1 MKNTLMATHLRLVG
15 MAALW
20 GASWSW
26 GKVVAQAMAPLAA
39 ANLRFLFASVVLVL
53 WMHRASALRDLKKLT
68 RNQWLGLAAAAMA
81 GVFGYSTFFML
92 SLQLVPAGKAA
103 IVVTLNPGATLLL
116 AAILFREHLN
126 PAILAGMVLSAIG
139 AYIAISGNGPS
150 AALPGSVGIG
160 ELLLLGCVACWVAYT
175 LIGRLVLKGVDAL
188 TTTTVTTVIGAL
200 LLLLASI
207 GFEGTAAWGALRGAP
222 ADAWVSLLALAFGAT
237 AVAYAWYFEGVKAL
251 GAGAASGYI
260 TLVPVFGVLFSSLW
274 LNEPTS
280 KSLFLGAALAISGMA
295 LMHVGRRRAELRG
308 QRLARA
314 AREGAPG
321 GKP

>member
-26 GKVVAQAMAPLAA
+26 GKVVAQSMAPLAA
-39 ANLRFLFASVVLVL
+39 ASLRFLFASVALVL
-53 WMHRASALRDLKKLT
+53 WMHRASALRGLKALT
-68 RNQWLGLAAAAMA
+68 FNQWLGLAAAALA
-81 GVFGYSTFFML
+81 GVFGYSSFFML

-126 PAILAGMVLSAIG
+126 FAILAGMVLSAIG
-139 AYIAISGNGPS
+139 AYIAIGGVGSQ
-150 AALPGSVGIG
+150 AAAGSSVGIG

-188 TTTTVTTVIGAL
+188 TATTVTTVIGAL
-200 LLLLASI
+200 MLLLTSLIVEGVPAWAKLAQAPAS
-207 GFEGTAAWGALRGAP
+207 AWG
-222 ADAWVSLLALAFGAT
+222 SLLALAFGAT
-237 AVAYAWYFEGVKAL
+237 AIAYAWYFDGVKML

-274 LNEPTS
+274 LGEATPAN
-280 KSLFLGAALAISGMA
+280 LFIGAALAISGMA
-295 LMHVGRRRAELRG
+295 IMHVGRRRVE
-308 QRLARA
+308 ARP
-314 AREGAPG
+314 RR
-321 GKP
+321 

>member
-26 GKVVAQAMAPLAA
+26 GKVVAQSMAPLAA
-39 ANLRFLFASVVLVL
+39 ASLRFLLASVALVL
-53 WMHRASALRDLKKLT
+53 WMHRASALRGLKSLS
-68 RNQWLGLAAAAMA
+68 RNQWLGLAAAALT
-81 GVFGYSTFFML
+81 GVFGYSSFFML

-126 PAILAGMVLSAIG
+126 PAILAGMVLSAVG
-139 AYIAISGNGPS
+139 AYIAIGGG
-150 AALPGSVGIG
+150 GSQTGTGVGIG

-188 TTTTVTTVIGAL
+188 TTTTVTIVIGAL
-200 LLLLASI
+200 MLLLTSLI
-207 GFEGTAAWGALRGAP
+207 VEGTPAWEKLGQAPASAWG
-222 ADAWVSLLALAFGAT
+222 SLLALAFGAT
-237 AVAYAWYFEGVKAL
+237 AIAYAWYFEGVKAL

-274 LNEPTS
+274 LGEATPAN
-280 KSLFLGAALAISGMA
+280 LFIGAALAISGMT
-295 LMHVGRRRAELRG
+295 LMHVGRRRAEAR
-308 QRLARA
+308 QRR
-314 AREGAPG
+314 
-321 GKP
+321 

>member
-26 GKVVAQAMAPLAA
+26 GKVVAQSMAPLAA
-39 ANLRFLFASVVLVL
+39 ASLRFLLASVALVL
-53 WMHRASALRDLKKLT
+53 WMHRASALRGLKSLS
-68 RNQWLGLAAAAMA
+68 RNQWLGLAAAALT
-81 GVFGYSTFFML
+81 GVFGYSSFFML

-126 PAILAGMVLSAIG
+126 PAILAGMVLSAVG
-139 AYIAISGNGPS
+139 AYIAIGVG
-150 AALPGSVGIG
+150 GSQTGTGVGIG

-200 LLLLASI
+200 MLLLTSLI
-207 GFEGTAAWGALRGAP
+207 VEGTPAWEKLGQAPASAWG
-222 ADAWVSLLALAFGAT
+222 SLLALAFGAT
-237 AVAYAWYFEGVKAL
+237 AIAYAWYFEGVKAL

-274 LNEPTS
+274 LGEATPAN
-280 KSLFLGAALAISGMA
+280 LFIGAALAISGMT
-295 LMHVGRRRAELRG
+295 LMHVGRRRAEAR
-308 QRLARA
+308 QRR
-314 AREGAPG
+314 
-321 GKP
+321 

>member
-26 GKVVAQAMAPLAA
+26 GKVVAQSMAPLAA
-39 ANLRFLFASVVLVL
+39 ASLRFLFASVVLLL
-53 WMHRASALRDLKKLT
+53 WMHRASALRDLRKLSG
-68 RNQWLGLAAAAMA
+68 RQWFGLTAAAMA
-81 GVFGYSTFFML
+81 GVFGYSSFFML

-139 AYIAISGNGPS
+139 AYIAISGGSS
-150 AALPGSVGIG
+150 AALPGTLGIG

-175 LIGRLVLKGVDAL
+175 LIGRLVLKGMDAL

-200 LLLLASI
+200 MLLLASL
-207 GFEGTAAWGALRGAP
+207 GFEGPAAWQALGNAP
-222 ADAWVSLLALAFGAT
+222 LKAWGSLAALAFGAT
-237 AVAYAWYFEGVKAL
+237 AIAYAWYFEGVKVL

-274 LNEPTS
+274 LGEATS
-280 KSLFLGAALAISGMA
+280 PSLFLGAALAISGMT
-295 LMHVGRRRAELRG
+295 LMHLGRRRAELRSHG
-308 QRLARA
+308 SRA
-314 AREGAPG
+314 CR
-321 GKP
+321 

>member
-1 MKNTLMATHLRLVG
+1 MKNTLMATHLRTVG

-39 ANLRFLFASVVLVL
+39 ASLRFLFASVVLVL

-68 RNQWLGLAAAAMA
+68 RNQWLGTAAAAMA

-207 GFEGTAAWGALRGAP
+207 GFEGTAAWGCCAARRRMPGSACWPWPSAPRPSPMPGTSRASKRWAP
-222 ADAWVSLLALAFGAT
+222 ARPRAT
-237 AVAYAWYFEGVKAL
+237 SRWCPCSACCSPACG
-251 GAGAASGYI
+251 
-260 TLVPVFGVLFSSLW
+260 
-274 LNEPTS
+274 
-280 KSLFLGAALAISGMA
+280 
-295 LMHVGRRRAELRG
+295 
-308 QRLARA
+308 
-314 AREGAPG
+314 
-321 GKP
+321 

>member
-26 GKVVAQAMAPLAA
+26 GKVVAQSMAPLAA
-39 ANLRFLFASVVLVL
+39 ASLRFLLASVALVL
-53 WMHRASALRDLKKLT
+53 WMHRASALRGLKSLS
-68 RNQWLGLAAAAMA
+68 RNQWLGLAAAALA
-81 GVFGYSTFFML
+81 GVFGYSSFFML

-126 PAILAGMVLSAIG
+126 PAILAGMVLSAVG
-139 AYIAISGNGPS
+139 AYIAIGGG
-150 AALPGSVGIG
+150 GSQTGTGVGIG

-200 LLLLASI
+200 MLLLTSLI
-207 GFEGTAAWGALRGAP
+207 VEGTPAWEKLGQAPASAWG
-222 ADAWVSLLALAFGAT
+222 SLLALAFGAT
-237 AVAYAWYFEGVKAL
+237 AIAYAWYFEGVKAL

-274 LNEPTS
+274 LGEATPAN
-280 KSLFLGAALAISGMA
+280 LFIGAALAISGMT
-295 LMHVGRRRAELRG
+295 LMHVGRRRAEAR
-308 QRLARA
+308 QRR
-314 AREGAPG
+314 
-321 GKP
+321 

>member
-26 GKVVAQAMAPLAA
+26 GKVVTQTMAPLAA
-39 ANLRFLFASVVLVL
+39 ASLRFLFASVALVL
-53 WMHRASALRDLKKLT
+53 WMQRASALRGLKSLT
-68 RNQWLGLAAAAMA
+68 RNQWLGMAAAALA
-81 GVFGYSTFFML
+81 GVFGYASFFML

-126 PAILAGMVLSAIG
+126 GAILAGMVLSAIG
-139 AYIAISGNGPS
+139 AYIAIGGGSQAASGFG
-150 AALPGSVGIG
+150 AGLG

-200 LLLLASI
+200 MLLLASLI
-207 GFEGTAAWGALRGAP
+207 VEGIPAWQKLGQAPASAWG
-222 ADAWVSLLALAFGAT
+222 SLLALAFGAT
-237 AVAYAWYFEGVKAL
+237 AIAYAWYFEGVKAL

-274 LNEPTS
+274 LGEATPAN
-280 KSLFLGAALAISGMA
+280 LFIGAALAISGMA
-295 LMHVGRRRAELRG
+295 IMHGGRRRAEAR
-308 QRLARA
+308 QRR
-314 AREGAPG
+314 
-321 GKP
+321 

>member
-1 MKNTLMATHLRLVG
+1 MATHLRLVG

-26 GKVVAQAMAPLAA
+26 GKVVAQSMAPLAA
-39 ANLRFLFASVVLVL
+39 AGLRFLFASVVLVL
-53 WMHRASALRDLKKLT
+53 WMHRASALRGLKSLS
-68 RNQWLGLAAAAMA
+68 RNQWLGLAAAALA
-81 GVFGYSTFFML
+81 GVFGYSSFFML

-139 AYIAISGNGPS
+139 AYIAIGG
-150 AALPGSVGIG
+150 GSLAGAGAGVGIG

-200 LLLLASI
+200 MLLLTSLI
-207 GFEGTAAWGALRGAP
+207 VEGVPAWQKLGQAPSSAWG
-222 ADAWVSLLALAFGAT
+222 SLLALAFGAT
-237 AVAYAWYFEGVKAL
+237 AIAYAWYFEGVKSL

-274 LNEPTS
+274 LGEATPAN
-280 KSLFLGAALAISGMA
+280 LFIGAALAISGMA
-295 LMHVGRRRAELRG
+295 IMHLGRRRAEVR
-308 QRLARA
+308 QRR
-314 AREGAPG
+314 
-321 GKP
+321 

>member
-26 GKVVAQAMAPLAA
+26 GKVVAQSMAPLAA
-39 ANLRFLFASVVLVL
+39 ASLRFLFASVALLL

-68 RNQWLGLAAAAMA
+68 RNQWLGLTAAALA
-81 GVFGYSTFFML
+81 GVFGYSSFFML
-92 SLQLVPAGKAA
+92 SLQLVPAGRAA

-116 AAILFREHLN
+116 AALLFRERLN
-126 PAILAGMVLSAIG
+126 PAILTGMVLSAIG
-139 AYIAISGNGPS
+139 AYIAISGG
-150 AALPGSVGIG
+150 AGATLPGALGVG

-188 TTTTVTTVIGAL
+188 TTTTVTTVIGASM
-200 LLLLASI
+200 LLLASLA
-207 GFEGTAAWGALRGAP
+207 FEGSAAWRALGDAP
-222 ADAWVSLLALAFGAT
+222 LNAWISVLALAFGAT
-237 AVAYAWYFEGVKAL
+237 AIAYAWYFEGVKAL

-274 LNEPTS
+274 LGEPTPG
-280 KSLFLGAALAISGMA
+280 SLFIGAALAISGMA
-295 LMHVGRRRAELRG
+295 LMHFGRRRAG
-308 QRLARA
+308 
-314 AREGAPG
+314 
-321 GKP
+321 

>member
-1 MKNTLMATHLRLVG
+1 MKNTLKATHLRLVG

-26 GKVVAQAMAPLAA
+26 GKVVAQSMAPLAA
-39 ANLRFLFASVVLVL
+39 ASLRFLFASVVLVL
-53 WMHRASALRDLKKLT
+53 WMHRASALRGLKSLS
-68 RNQWLGLAAAAMA
+68 RNQWLGLAAAALA
-81 GVFGYSTFFML
+81 GVFGYSSFFML

-139 AYIAISGNGPS
+139 AYIAIGG
-150 AALPGSVGIG
+150 GSLAGAGAGVGIG

-200 LLLLASI
+200 MLLLTSLI
-207 GFEGTAAWGALRGAP
+207 VEGVPAWQKLGQAPSSAWG
-222 ADAWVSLLALAFGAT
+222 SLLALAFGAT
-237 AVAYAWYFEGVKAL
+237 AIAYAWYFEGVKSL
-251 GAGAASGYI
+251 GAGAAAGYI

-274 LNEPTS
+274 LGEATPAN
-280 KSLFLGAALAISGMA
+280 LFIGAALAISGMA
-295 LMHVGRRRAELRG
+295 IMHFGRRRAEVR
-308 QRLARA
+308 QRR
-314 AREGAPG
+314 
-321 GKP
+321 

>member
-26 GKVVAQAMAPLAA
+26 GKVVTQTMAPLAA
-39 ANLRFLFASVVLVL
+39 ASLRFLFASVVLVL
-53 WMHRASALRDLKKLT
+53 WMHRASALRGLRSLT
-68 RNQWLGLAAAAMA
+68 RNQWLGLAAAALA
-81 GVFGYSTFFML
+81 GVFGYASFFML

-126 PAILAGMVLSAIG
+126 GAILVGMVLSAIG
-139 AYIAISGNGPS
+139 AYIAIGGGSQAASGLG
-150 AALPGSVGIG
+150 VGLG

-175 LIGRLVLKGVDAL
+175 LIGRLVLRGVDAL

-200 LLLLASI
+200 MLLLTSLIVEGLPAWQKLGQAPAS
-207 GFEGTAAWGALRGAP
+207 AWG
-222 ADAWVSLLALAFGAT
+222 SLLALAFGAT

-274 LNEPTS
+274 LGEATPAN
-280 KSLFLGAALAISGMA
+280 LFIGAALAISGMA
-295 LMHVGRRRAELRG
+295 IMHGGRRRAEAR
-308 QRLARA
+308 QRR
-314 AREGAPG
+314 
-321 GKP
+321 

>member
-26 GKVVAQAMAPLAA
+26 GKVVAQSMAPLAA
-39 ANLRFLFASVVLVL
+39 ASLRFLLASVALVL
-53 WMHRASALRDLKKLT
+53 WMHRASALRGLKSLS
-68 RNQWLGLAAAAMA
+68 RNQWLGLAAAALT
-81 GVFGYSTFFML
+81 GVFGYSSFFML

-126 PAILAGMVLSAIG
+126 PAILAGMVLSAVG
-139 AYIAISGNGPS
+139 AYIAIGGG
-150 AALPGSVGIG
+150 GSQTGTGVGIG

-200 LLLLASI
+200 MLLLTSLI
-207 GFEGTAAWGALRGAP
+207 VEGTPAWEKLGQAPASAWG
-222 ADAWVSLLALAFGAT
+222 SLLALAFGAT
-237 AVAYAWYFEGVKAL
+237 AIAYAWYFEGVKAL

-260 TLVPVFGVLFSSLW
+260 ALVPVFGVLFSSLW
-274 LNEPTS
+274 LGEATPAN
-280 KSLFLGAALAISGMA
+280 LFIGAALAISGMT
-295 LMHVGRRRAELRG
+295 LMHVGRRRAEAR
-308 QRLARA
+308 QRR
-314 AREGAPG
+314 
-321 GKP
+321 

>member
-1 MKNTLMATHLRLVG
+1 MKNALMATHLRLVG

-26 GKVVAQAMAPLAA
+26 GKVVAQSMAPLAA
-39 ANLRFLFASVVLVL
+39 ASLRFLFASVVLLL
-53 WMHRASALRDLKKLT
+53 WMHRASALRDLRKLSG
-68 RNQWLGLAAAAMA
+68 RQWFGLTAAALA
-81 GVFGYSTFFML
+81 GVFGYSSFFML

-139 AYIAISGNGPS
+139 AYIAISGGS
-150 AALPGSVGIG
+150 SSALPGTLGIG

-200 LLLLASI
+200 LLLLASL
-207 GFEGTAAWGALRGAP
+207 GFEGPAAWQALGNAP
-222 ADAWVSLLALAFGAT
+222 LNAWGSLAALAFGAT
-237 AVAYAWYFEGVKAL
+237 AIAYAWYFEGVKAL

-274 LNEPTS
+274 LDEATNP
-280 KSLFLGAALAISGMA
+280 SLFLGAALAISGMA
-295 LMHVGRRRAELRG
+295 LMHLGRRRAERRSR
-308 QRLARA
+308 QQASA
-314 AREGAPG
+314 
-321 GKP
+321 GKT

>member
-26 GKVVAQAMAPLAA
+26 GKVVAQSMAPLAA
-39 ANLRFLFASVVLVL
+39 ASLRFLFASVVLVL
-53 WMHRASALRDLKKLT
+53 WMQRASALRGLKSLS
-68 RNQWLGLAAAAMA
+68 RNQWLGLAAAALA
-81 GVFGYSTFFML
+81 GVFGYSSFFML

-103 IVVTLNPGATLLL
+103 IVVTLNPGVTLLL

-139 AYIAISGNGPS
+139 AYIAIGGGSSQASDG
-150 AALPGSVGIG
+150 ASVGFG
-160 ELLLLGCVACWVAYT
+160 GLLLLGCVACWVAYT

-200 LLLLASI
+200 MLLLTSLIVEGVPAWQKLAQAPAS
-207 GFEGTAAWGALRGAP
+207 AWG
-222 ADAWVSLLALAFGAT
+222 SLLALAFGAT
-237 AVAYAWYFEGVKAL
+237 AIAYAWYFEGVKAL

-274 LNEPTS
+274 LGEATPAN
-280 KSLFLGAALAISGMA
+280 LFIGAALAISGMA
-295 LMHVGRRRAELRG
+295 MMHVGRRRAEQATAKTPKTLRST
-308 QRLARA
+308 R
-314 AREGAPG
+314 P
-321 GKP
+321 

>member
-26 GKVVAQAMAPLAA
+26 GKVVAQSMAPLAA
-39 ANLRFLFASVVLVL
+39 ASLRFLFASVVLVL
-53 WMHRASALRDLKKLT
+53 WMHRASALRGLKSLS
-68 RNQWLGLAAAAMA
+68 RNQWLGLAAAALA
-81 GVFGYSTFFML
+81 GVFGYSSFFML

-139 AYIAISGNGPS
+139 AYIAIGG
-150 AALPGSVGIG
+150 GSLAGAGAGVGIG

-200 LLLLASI
+200 MLLLTSLI
-207 GFEGTAAWGALRGAP
+207 VEGVPAWQKLGQAPSSAWG
-222 ADAWVSLLALAFGAT
+222 SLLALAFGAT
-237 AVAYAWYFEGVKAL
+237 AIAYAWYFEGVKSL

-274 LNEPTS
+274 LGEATPAN
-280 KSLFLGAALAISGMA
+280 LFIGAALAISGMA
-295 LMHVGRRRAELRG
+295 IMHLGRRRAEVR
-308 QRLARA
+308 QRR
-314 AREGAPG
+314 
-321 GKP
+321 

>member
-39 ANLRFLFASVVLVL
+39 ASLRFLFASVVLVL
-53 WMHRASALRDLKKLT
+53 WMHRASALRGLKSLS
-68 RNQWLGLAAAAMA
+68 RNQWLGLAAAALA
-81 GVFGYSTFFML
+81 GVFGYSSFFML

-139 AYIAISGNGPS
+139 AYIAIGG
-150 AALPGSVGIG
+150 GSLAGAGAGVGIG

-200 LLLLASI
+200 MLLLTSLI
-207 GFEGTAAWGALRGAP
+207 VEGVPAWQKLGQAPSSAWG
-222 ADAWVSLLALAFGAT
+222 SLLALAFGAT
-237 AVAYAWYFEGVKAL
+237 AIAYAWYFEGVKSL
-251 GAGAASGYI
+251 GAGAAAGYI

-274 LNEPTS
+274 LGEATPAN
-280 KSLFLGAALAISGMA
+280 LFIGAALAISGMA
-295 LMHVGRRRAELRG
+295 IMHFGRRRAEAR
-308 QRLARA
+308 QRR
-314 AREGAPG
+314 
-321 GKP
+321 

>member
-1 MKNTLMATHLRLVG
+1 MATHLRLVG

-26 GKVVAQAMAPLAA
+26 GKVVTQTMAPLAA
-39 ANLRFLFASVVLVL
+39 ASLRFLFASVVLVL
-53 WMHRASALRDLKKLT
+53 WMHRASALRGLRSLT
-68 RNQWLGLAAAAMA
+68 RNQWLGLAAAALA
-81 GVFGYSTFFML
+81 GVFGYASFFML

-126 PAILAGMVLSAIG
+126 GAILVGMVLSAIG
-139 AYIAISGNGPS
+139 AYIAIGGGSQAASGLG
-150 AALPGSVGIG
+150 VGLG

-175 LIGRLVLKGVDAL
+175 LIGRLVLRGVDAL

-200 LLLLASI
+200 MLLLTSLIVEGLPAWQKLGQAPAS
-207 GFEGTAAWGALRGAP
+207 AWG
-222 ADAWVSLLALAFGAT
+222 SLLALAFGAT

-274 LNEPTS
+274 LGEATPAN
-280 KSLFLGAALAISGMA
+280 LFIGAALAISGMA
-295 LMHVGRRRAELRG
+295 IMHGGRRRAEAR
-308 QRLARA
+308 QRR
-314 AREGAPG
+314 
-321 GKP
+321 